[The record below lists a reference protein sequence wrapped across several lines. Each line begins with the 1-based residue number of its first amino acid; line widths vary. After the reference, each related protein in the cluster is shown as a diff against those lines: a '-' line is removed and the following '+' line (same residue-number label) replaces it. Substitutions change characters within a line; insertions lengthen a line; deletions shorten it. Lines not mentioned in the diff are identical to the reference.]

1 MNSSSWTKV
10 SSTSNRPLDLNAL
23 THFTYIFW
31 LELSRDIKLVSS
43 ERDLSAELDTSI
55 VLHLQKKSQITKTTP
70 SIWVLKINSKSLNII
85 QRRSI
90 DDLTLED
97 FKLCLQQNGRAKQK
111 FHQKLKKID
120 RSNVAWKSQT
130 IDSSA
135 ESCFDSIV
143 RCYGKL

>member
-43 ERDLSAELDTSI
+43 ERDFSAELDTSI
-55 VLHLQKKSQITKTTP
+55 VLHLQKKITKTTP

-97 FKLCLQQNGRAKQK
+97 FKLCLQKNGRAKQK
-111 FHQKLKKID
+111 FHQKLKKLID
-120 RSNVAWKSQT
+120 QM
-130 IDSSA
+130 
-135 ESCFDSIV
+135 
-143 RCYGKL
+143 

>member
-97 FKLCLQQNGRAKQK
+97 FKLCLQKNGRAKQK
-111 FHQKLKKID
+111 FHQKLKKLID
-120 RSNVAWKSQT
+120 QM
-130 IDSSA
+130 
-135 ESCFDSIV
+135 
-143 RCYGKL
+143 

>member
-111 FHQKLKKID
+111 FLQKLKKLI
-120 RSNVAWKSQT
+120 AQM
-130 IDSSA
+130 
-135 ESCFDSIV
+135 
-143 RCYGKL
+143 

>member
-10 SSTSNRPLDLNAL
+10 SSTSNKPLDLNAL

-70 SIWVLKINSKSLNII
+70 SLWVLKIKLKSLNII

-90 DDLTLED
+90 NDSTLED
-97 FKLCLQQNGRAKQK
+97 FKLYLQQNVRAKQK
-111 FHQKLKKID
+111 FHQKLKKLI
-120 RSNVAWKSQT
+120 NQM
-130 IDSSA
+130 
-135 ESCFDSIV
+135 
-143 RCYGKL
+143 